1 MFRPVKHI
9 QINSWIWALEQLDTR
24 DNHVTLVRRCVV
36 LWILPDQWIVG
47 WKYLLSL
54 LCLLK
59 VMRKA
64 ALNHVSLSFLSWFN
78 YNLWLSYCVS
88 PSTPL
93 CFFSFPVVG
102 VDYAVSHTAVHFTA
116 ERRDSFSVLQR
127 TRLDGIVL
135 WQWPCWLLISNNA
148 DSWYI
153 IINLHIYCKS
163 CSLLK

>member
-1 MFRPVKHI
+1 MFWLKSAFPLCCSFLMFRPVKHI

-127 TRLDGIVL
+127 TRLDGSQAQQHRFMTMTML
-135 WQWPCWLLISNNA
+135 TLN
-148 DSWYI
+148 
-153 IINLHIYCKS
+153 K
-163 CSLLK
+163 